1 MSTAV
6 VKKGLPLRRIK
17 PTLLNHPKH
26 ITHILD
32 HDPSNIG
39 DGVDVV
45 LGVVRQAGAGHEV
58 EVFEDGAE
66 AFAEAVVEFAQWGV
80 GVDEEDGVVG
90 GEVGH
95 GGVVAERVLIS
106 HGVNPNKSRIA
117 TVLLRN
123 KMGGSYARVRR
134 PED

>member
-1 MSTAV
+1 M
-6 VKKGLPLRRIK
+6 
-17 PTLLNHPKH
+17 
-26 ITHILD
+26 
-32 HDPSNIG
+32 
-39 DGVDVV
+39 
-45 LGVVRQAGAGHEV
+45 
-58 EVFEDGAE
+58 
-66 AFAEAVVEFAQWGV
+66 EFAQWGI

-95 GGVVAERVLIS
+95 RGVAAERVLS
-106 HGVNPNKSRIA
+106 RHGVNPNKGRIA

>member
-1 MSTAV
+1 MFGIV
-6 VKKGLPLRRIK
+6 GE
-17 PTLLNHPKH
+17 
-26 ITHILD
+26 
-32 HDPSNIG
+32 
-39 DGVDVV
+39 
-45 LGVVRQAGAGHEV
+45 AGAGHEV
-58 EVFEDGAE
+58 EVFEDGVE
-66 AFAEAVVEFAQWGV
+66 AFAEATVEFAYRSV

-95 GGVVAERVLIS
+95 WAVVAERVLRR